1 MTDDALPPP
10 LTAFEFLL
18 GDWEGEG
25 VGGVPGGDDFAFAQ
39 ELTFSRVSADTLGYV
54 TRIWSI
60 ETDEHVTSESG
71 FWRALP
77 DHRVEMVA
85 SHSGGFV
92 EVSLGNIAFTRIESA
107 SDVVARTE
115 AGAGVT
121 AIRRL
126 YGMVG
131 DDLLYA
137 VDMALT
143 DSPMAP
149 RYSGRLRRTEE
160 RALDLT

>member
-1 MTDDALPPP
+1 VTDAALPSP
-10 LTAFEFLL
+10 LSAFEFLV
-18 GDWEGEG
+18 GGWEGEG
-25 VGGVPGGDDFAFAQ
+25 VGGVPNGDDYAFAQ
-39 ELTFSRVSADTLGYV
+39 ELTFSRVSEDTLGYV
-54 TRIWSI
+54 SRIWSF
-60 ETDEHVTSESG
+60 ETDRHIASESG

-77 DHRVEMVA
+77 EHRVEMVA

-92 EVSLGNIAFTRIESA
+92 EVSLGSIAFTRVEAA

-115 AGAGVT
+115 AGEAVT

-137 VDMALT
+137 VDMALI

-149 RYSGRLRRTEE
+149 RFSARLRRVTQG
-160 RALDLT
+160 